1 MDNKTQIAQGRSAAM
16 ENYVDFS
23 GEKKSWLGYEQV
35 QKLPSADKNKYIA
48 LAVGATALQ
57 IGAGIYGVYL
67 SRTKWGKSG
76 FWWGALGFFTL
87 SIPTG
92 ILLNSIQKF
101 TIQEKLENKLA
112 GTPNLSGEE
121 KAIRDNKAAIAKMLA
136 SDSFGAYGADYDVD
150 GDGQYDFL
158 KPDFLK

>member
-1 MDNKTQIAQGRSAAM
+1 MDNKSHIAQSRSAAM

-23 GEKKSWLGYEQV
+23 GDKKSWLGYEQV

-76 FWWGALGFFTL
+76 FWWGALGFFAL
-87 SIPTG
+87 SIPSG
-92 ILLNSIQKF
+92 ILLNELQKF
-101 TIQEKLENKLA
+101 TIQKKLENKLA
-112 GTPNLSGEE
+112 GKPDLTGAEQAL
-121 KAIRDNKAAIAKMLA
+121 ADAKMNNSKMMYGYDY
-136 SDSFGAYGADYDVD
+136 SDMG
-150 GDGQYDFL
+150 
-158 KPDFLK
+158 

>member
-1 MDNKTQIAQGRSAAM
+1 MDNKTHISQGRSAAM

-57 IGAGIYGVYL
+57 IGAGIYGAYL
-67 SRTKWGKSG
+67 TRTKFGKSG
-76 FWWGALGFFTL
+76 FWWGATGFL
-87 SIPTG
+87 ALAMPVG
-92 ILLNSIQKF
+92 LILNLTQKF
-101 TIQEKLENKLA
+101 TIQKKLENKL
-112 GTPNLSGEE
+112 GIPSGEE

>member
-1 MDNKTQIAQGRSAAM
+1 MDNKTHIAESRSAAM

-35 QKLPSADKNKYIA
+35 QKLPDSDKNKYIA
-48 LAVGATALQ
+48 LAVGSTVLQ

-67 SRTKWGKSG
+67 IRNKYGKSG
-76 FWWGALGFFTL
+76 FWWGALGFFAL

-92 ILLNSIQKF
+92 ILLNGIQKV
-101 TIQEKLENKLA
+101 TIQKKLEDK
-112 GTPNLSGEE
+112 LSGNTLSGAE
-121 KAIRDNKAAIAKMLA
+121 RAIAMAKENNARMMA
-136 SDSFGAYGADYDVD
+136 SDSYGEFSDYDKD